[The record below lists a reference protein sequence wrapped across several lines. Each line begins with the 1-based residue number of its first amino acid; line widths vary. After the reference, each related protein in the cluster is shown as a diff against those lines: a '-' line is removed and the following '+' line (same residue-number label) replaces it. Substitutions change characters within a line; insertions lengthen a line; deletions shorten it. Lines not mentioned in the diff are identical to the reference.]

1 MLDKCFF
8 MYYKYKC
15 NQERLQKSTA
25 TAGFKRKG
33 FIMSIYEKMDVIV
46 RTHDTYIDSV
56 NEKINTHAISTDAF
70 RKEII
75 KAVNAFDSE
84 LTRQDNEL
92 QLLATSELEEDMTSS
107 FSYNVIEYYRDK
119 YEKFLKYL
127 ND

>member
-1 MLDKCFF
+1 
-8 MYYKYKC
+8 
-15 NQERLQKSTA
+15 
-25 TAGFKRKG
+25 
-33 FIMSIYEKMDVIV
+33 MSIYEKMDVIV
-46 RTHDTYIDSV
+46 RTHETYIDSV
-56 NEKINTHAISTDAF
+56 NEKINTHAISTDTF

-84 LTRQDNEL
+84 LRRQDNEL
-92 QLLATSELEEDMTSS
+92 QLLATTELEEDMTSS

>member
-1 MLDKCFF
+1 
-8 MYYKYKC
+8 
-15 NQERLQKSTA
+15 
-25 TAGFKRKG
+25 
-33 FIMSIYEKMDVIV
+33 MSIYEKMDVIV

-56 NEKINTHAISTDAF
+56 NEKINTHSISTDAF

>member
-1 MLDKCFF
+1 
-8 MYYKYKC
+8 
-15 NQERLQKSTA
+15 
-25 TAGFKRKG
+25 
-33 FIMSIYEKMDVIV
+33 MSIYEKMDVIV

-56 NEKINTHAISTDAF
+56 NEKINNHAISTDAF
-70 RKEII
+70 RIEII

>member
-1 MLDKCFF
+1 
-8 MYYKYKC
+8 
-15 NQERLQKSTA
+15 
-25 TAGFKRKG
+25 
-33 FIMSIYEKMDVIV
+33 MSIYEKMDIIV
-46 RTHDTYIDSV
+46 RTHDTYIGGI
-56 NEKINTHAISTDAF
+56 NEKINTHSIPTDAF

-75 KAVNAFDSE
+75 KAVNAFDNE
-84 LTRQDNEL
+84 LRKQDSEL

>member
-1 MLDKCFF
+1 
-8 MYYKYKC
+8 
-15 NQERLQKSTA
+15 
-25 TAGFKRKG
+25 
-33 FIMSIYEKMDVIV
+33 MSIYEKMDVIV
-46 RTHDTYIDSV
+46 RTHETYVDSV

-84 LTRQDNEL
+84 LRRQDNEL
-92 QLLATSELEEDMTSS
+92 QLLATTELEEDMTSS

>member
-1 MLDKCFF
+1 
-8 MYYKYKC
+8 
-15 NQERLQKSTA
+15 
-25 TAGFKRKG
+25 
-33 FIMSIYEKMDVIV
+33 MSIYEKMDVIV

-56 NEKINTHAISTDAF
+56 NEKINTHSISTDEF

>member
-1 MLDKCFF
+1 
-8 MYYKYKC
+8 
-15 NQERLQKSTA
+15 
-25 TAGFKRKG
+25 
-33 FIMSIYEKMDVIV
+33 MSIYEKMDVIV
-46 RTHDTYIDSV
+46 RTHDTYVNSV
-56 NEKINTHAISTDAF
+56 NEKINTHAITTDAF
-70 RKEII
+70 RIEII

-107 FSYNVIEYYRDK
+107 FSYNVIEYYRNK

>member
-1 MLDKCFF
+1 
-8 MYYKYKC
+8 
-15 NQERLQKSTA
+15 
-25 TAGFKRKG
+25 
-33 FIMSIYEKMDVIV
+33 MSIYEKMDVIV
-46 RTHDTYIDSV
+46 RTHNTYIDRV
-56 NEKINTHAISTDAF
+56 NEKINTHSITTDAF
-70 RKEII
+70 RIEII

-107 FSYNVIEYYRDK
+107 FSYNIIEYYRDK

>member
-1 MLDKCFF
+1 
-8 MYYKYKC
+8 
-15 NQERLQKSTA
+15 
-25 TAGFKRKG
+25 
-33 FIMSIYEKMDVIV
+33 MSIYEKMDVIV
-46 RTHDTYIDSV
+46 RTHNTYIDSV
-56 NEKINTHAISTDAF
+56 NEKINTHSITTDAF
-70 RKEII
+70 RIEII

-92 QLLATSELEEDMTSS
+92 QLLATTELEEDMTSS